1 MKDQFVIAYLADLS
15 MTNEVVSH
23 ACFLARMLN
32 KGLILLYVEDSH
44 HHNPTV
50 AQATPTLLQIEAAHP
65 DVHPAHVAMKGNT
78 REVIDAL
85 PTMLNGVIAV
95 AGVNSAARRGSPTH
109 PLQVLHL
116 FGGCK
121 IAYLTVQS
129 LLTDPTVYT
138 HVGYGIDFRK
148 ESKEKLIWASYF
160 SRFNHSRLTMLHFNY
175 TDEGLHTK
183 WHNYV
188 RFMNKFFNGLGVT
201 YNQQSVSGHA
211 LFPETLVCD
220 TAAHIG
226 CGLLISVTTDT
237 RDLDIIEWFAGTQER
252 RTIRNPHH
260 LPVLYINPR
269 NDIYVLCD

>member
-183 WHNYV
+183 WHNNV

-201 YNQQSVSGHA
+201 YNQQFVSGHA

-260 LPVLYINPR
+260 LPVLFINPR

>member
-65 DVHPAHVAMKGNT
+65 DVHPAHVAMKGIT

-129 LLTDPTVYT
+129 PLTDPTVYS

-175 TDEGLHTK
+175 SDEGLHTK
-183 WHNYV
+183 WHNNV

-260 LPVLYINPR
+260 LPVLFINPR

>member
-85 PTMLNGVIAV
+85 PTKLNGVIAV

-183 WHNYV
+183 WHNNV

-260 LPVLYINPR
+260 LPVLFINPR

>member
-15 MTNEVVSH
+15 MTNEVVTH

-32 KGLILLYVEDSH
+32 KGLILLYVEDTH

-50 AQATPTLLQIEAAHP
+50 DQATPTLLQIEAAHP

-95 AGVNSAARRGSPTH
+95 AGVKPSARRGSPTH

-129 LLTDPTVYT
+129 PLTDPTVYS
-138 HVGYGIDFRK
+138 HIGYGIDFRK

-183 WHNYV
+183 WQNNV
-188 RFMNKFFNGLGVT
+188 RFMNKFFKGLGVT
-201 YNQQSVSGHA
+201 YDQQVVSGRT

-220 TAAHIG
+220 TATHIH

-252 RTIRNPHH
+252 RTIRNPQH

>member
-15 MTNEVVSH
+15 MTQPVVSH

-32 KGLILLYVEDSH
+32 KGLILLYVEDPRY
-44 HHNPTV
+44 HNPDV
-50 AQATPTLLQIEAAHP
+50 EHATPTLLQIETEHP

-95 AGVNSAARRGSPTH
+95 AGTNSTARRGSPTH
-109 PLQVLHL
+109 PRQVLHL

-129 LLTDPTVYT
+129 PLSDPTTYS

-160 SRFNHSRLTMLHFNY
+160 SRFNHSRLTMFHFDY
-175 TDEGLHTK
+175 SDDGLRAK
-183 WHNYV
+183 WHNNV
-188 RFMNKFFNGLGVT
+188 LFMNKFFKGLGIT
-201 YNQQSVSGHA
+201 YDQQSVSGRA
-211 LFPETLVCD
+211 LFPETLVCN
-220 TAAHIG
+220 TAALNG
-226 CGLLISVTTDT
+226 CGILISVTTDT
-237 RDLDIIEWFAGTQER
+237 RDLDIIEWFAGTHEQ
-252 RTIRNPHH
+252 RTIRNPHR
-260 LPVLYINPR
+260 LPILFINPR

>member
-65 DVHPAHVAMKGNT
+65 DVHPAHVAMKGIT

-175 TDEGLHTK
+175 TDEGLLTK
-183 WHNYV
+183 WHNNV

-260 LPVLYINPR
+260 LPVLFINPR

>member
-129 LLTDPTVYT
+129 LLSDPTVYT

-160 SRFNHSRLTMLHFNY
+160 SRFNHSHLTMLHFNY

-183 WHNYV
+183 WHNNV

-252 RTIRNPHH
+252 RTIRNPHP

>member
-15 MTNEVVSH
+15 MTKEVVSH

-32 KGLILLYVEDSH
+32 KGLILLYVEDRRHRNSDF
-44 HHNPTV
+44 NQV
-50 AQATPTLLQIEAAHP
+50 TPTLLQIEAEHP
-65 DVHPAHVAMKGNT
+65 DVHPTHVAMKGNT

-95 AGVNSAARRGSPTH
+95 AGVNPAARRGRPTH
-109 PLQVLHL
+109 PREVLHL
-116 FGGCK
+116 FSGCK
-121 IAYLTVQS
+121 IAYLTVQNT
-129 LLTDPTVYT
+129 LTDPTTYS

-160 SRFNHSRLTMLHFNY
+160 SRFNHSQLTMLHFDY
-175 TDEGLHTK
+175 GDDGLRAK
-183 WHNYV
+183 WHNNV
-188 RFMNKFFNGLGVT
+188 LFMNKFFNGLGVT
-201 YNQQSVSGHA
+201 YDQQSVSGRA
-211 LFPETLVCD
+211 LFPETLICNS
-220 TAAHIG
+220 AAQIG

-252 RTIRNPHH
+252 RTIRNPHR
-260 LPVLYINPR
+260 LPILFINPR

>member
-65 DVHPAHVAMKGNT
+65 DVHPAHVAMKGIT

-160 SRFNHSRLTMLHFNY
+160 SRFNHSRLTMLHFKY

-183 WHNYV
+183 WHNNV

-260 LPVLYINPR
+260 LPVLFINPR
-269 NDIYVLCD
+269 NVIYVLCD

>member
-15 MTNEVVSH
+15 LTNEVVSH

-32 KGLILLYVEDSH
+32 KGLILLYVEDTH

-95 AGVNSAARRGSPTH
+95 AGVNPAARRGSPTN
-109 PLQVLHL
+109 PLQVLNL

-129 LLTDPTVYT
+129 PLSDPSAYR

-183 WHNYV
+183 WHNNV
-188 RFMNKFFNGLGVT
+188 RFMNKFFSGLSVT
-201 YNQQSVSGHA
+201 YDQQVVSGRA

-220 TAAHIG
+220 AAAHIG

-252 RTIRNPHH
+252 RTIRNPHRI
-260 LPVLYINPR
+260 PVLYINPR

>member
-129 LLTDPTVYT
+129 LLSDPTVYT

-160 SRFNHSRLTMLHFNY
+160 SRFNHSHLTMLHFNY

-183 WHNYV
+183 WHNNV

-220 TAAHIG
+220 TAVHIG

-252 RTIRNPHH
+252 RTIRNPHR

>member
-129 LLTDPTVYT
+129 LLSDPTVYT

-160 SRFNHSRLTMLHFNY
+160 SRFNHSHLTMLHFNY

-183 WHNYV
+183 WHNNV